1 MKRWPR
7 VSLPLLMPSTS
18 NGTTLPS
25 SRQRMEW
32 SGLTQRSLP
41 EPQRIDFG
49 QGKFATISGTIS
61 ATTSAAGM
69 PRFSITATSEAPFL
83 SSRRSASA
91 IEARPADLT
100 KPLMAASGAS
110 TRGPFFSSRTEG
122 ERAGRPVTTATRRR
136 GVAKALR
143 SLYSRPAPASACP
156 SKRARSSRARVC
168 MRDGISSEKS
178 SSRSSAIGAA
188 SLGLEPCGAS
198 RLGEV
203 ANAQDIGLPLS
214 HRDHAAR
221 IEQIEDM
228 RGLDRLVVSGKREEM
243 ARALIAAR
251 EQRFALG
258 LGVAEVLEQEL
269 RVGLL
274 EIVAGVFLLGLEKDV
289 AIRDLVLALAAVEIE
304 IEHVVDV
311 LHIHGEALE
320 PIGQLARDG
329 IAVEAADLLE
339 IGELGY
345 LHAVEPDFPAEP
357 PGAERRAL
365 PIVLDEADV
374 VLQGIDAERDK
385 AVEIDILDVGRRRLQ
400 DNLELVVMLEPVRI
414 LAIATILGTAGGL
427 HVSRAPGPWPKRAK
441 RGRRVK
447 SPRPHFQVVRL
458 EDHAA
463 LVGPKALE
471 PEDEVLEGGR
481 PRLCGFLFLG
491 HRFSDRSVA

>member
-110 TRGPFFSSRTEG
+110 TRGPFFSSRTAG
-122 ERAGRPVTTATRRR
+122 ERAGRPATTATRRR
-136 GVAKALR
+136 GVAKVLR
-143 SLYSRPAPASACP
+143 SLNSRPAPASACP

-168 MRDGISSEKS
+168 MRDGISSENS

-203 ANAQDIGLPLS
+203 AHAQDMGLPLR

-221 IEQIEDM
+221 IEQVEDM
-228 RGLDRLVVSGKREEM
+228 RGLDRLVVSGKREDM
-243 ARALIAAR
+243 ARALVAFR
-251 EQRFALG
+251 EQRLALG
-258 LGVAEVLEQEL
+258 LGVAEMLEQEF

-274 EIVAGVFLLGLEKDV
+274 EIVARVFLLGLEKDV
-289 AIRDLVLALAAVEIE
+289 AVGDLVFALAAVEIE

-311 LHIHGEALE
+311 LHIHGETLE
-320 PIGQLARDG
+320 PVSQFAGNG

-339 IGELGY
+339 IGELRY
-345 LHAVEPDFPAEP
+345 LHAVEPDFPPEA

-374 VLQGIDAERDK
+374 VLEGIDAESAE
-385 AVEIDILDVGRRRLQ
+385 AVEIDVLDVGCLRLQ
-400 DNLELVVMLEPVRI
+400 DHLELVVMLEPVGV
-414 LAIATILGTAGGL
+414 LAIAAVLGAAGGL
-427 HVSRAPGPWPKRAK
+427 HVSRAPGLRPKRAK
-441 RGRRVK
+441 RGRGVK
-447 SPRPHFQVVRL
+447 GPRPHLQIIGL
-458 EDHAA
+458 ENHAA

-471 PEDEVLEGGR
+471 LEHQVLKGGR
-481 PRLCGFLFLG
+481 PRLC
-491 HRFSDRSVA
+491 